1 MTRLHFIWATL
12 WSCKPILPD
21 GRLKAGPDQIVNIVE
36 QASLG
41 RDADP
46 VRRLAVLDNDFLEF
60 IRESCGIPSDQPLV
74 ADWAIGSAGTRSPVQ
89 IEIAAAIVGTPPLY
103 PNAPDL
109 LVFEHDY
116 QAAMNLLNVSALDS
130 LRIATAYF
138 PIEGFAA
145 AGQVLR
151 EAGYRIRDD
160 SKAAVQT
167 LQQVQTAASVIPAT
181 IVWLNLIGG
190 ALVIVLFVDSLV
202 DLNKRVLA
210 IFVAHGFRYVDLLSV
225 LVRHMLPALAF
236 AVITLIVGVAIVFAG
251 SFISATVVVFFW
263 WRRIRLNLK
272 SYLQE

>member
-1 MTRLHFIWATL
+1 M
-12 WSCKPILPD
+12 
-21 GRLKAGPDQIVNIVE
+21 
-36 QASLG
+36 
-41 RDADP
+41 
-46 VRRLAVLDNDFLEF
+46 LDNDFLEF

-236 AVITLIVGVAIVFAG
+236 AVITLIVGVAIGWKSLALILPADAGSADIFRNEAILTGVAMLFAG